1 MMLNDYDIVGGREG
15 SNKSKSPQKFA
26 ERNSH
31 PTVPTKDVSIASVDL
46 GSLTPHKLC
55 LLNALWQ
62 LVANQPSSK
71 LV

>member
-1 MMLNDYDIVGGREG
+1 MMVNDYDIVGGRKG
-15 SNKSKSPQKFA
+15 SNKIKSPQKCA

-31 PTVPTKDVSIASVDL
+31 PTVPIKGVSIANVDL
-46 GSLTPHKLC
+46 GSLTLHKVC

-71 LV
+71 FV